1 MGQVAAR
8 PQTVAE
14 GVHQPHHGVGK
25 RHARQGGAL
34 RQLQPQALVCRVGQ
48 HPGQGGGNL
57 LHRHQGQGVTDR
69 VLAVA
74 DEGFDGVGHGIHGGG
89 GGDGQRQPQGEA
101 GIQHRQ
107 PGQQE
112 GGGEGHLA
120 PAPFVLDHR
129 HQGHF
134 GAGPR
139 RGGDHRQGVEGTGQ
153 AIRSGIVEQPLAPQG
168 RQYVHRLGGVDD
180 GAAAKGQQAVTA
192 QLPVVAGDPLHH
204 GGGGVR
210 RDLVPDGGDRQGP
223 FGHHIGQQ
231 GGEPAAADP
240 LVGEQQRAASSQS
253 PQGIRQ
259 LLQCL
264 LPRHQLDRAEKIVIT
279 AHPVLLVFNRS
290 EDPDRCGRPAR
301 ACDAGP
307 GSGEAGAAR

>member
-1 MGQVAAR
+1 MGQVAAC

-34 RQLQPQALVCRVGQ
+34 RQLQPQALVRRVGQ

-74 DEGFDGVGHGIHGGG
+74 DEGLDGVGHGIHGGG

-112 GGGEGHLA
+112 GEVKGTLRPLPSSLITA
-120 PAPFVLDHR
+120 TSVTS
-129 HQGHF
+129 

-139 RGGDHRQGVEGTGQ
+139 RGGDHRQG
-153 AIRSGIVEQPLAPQG
+153 L
-168 RQYVHRLGGVDD
+168 
-180 GAAAKGQQAVTA
+180 
-192 QLPVVAGDPLHH
+192 
-204 GGGGVR
+204 
-210 RDLVPDGGDRQGP
+210 RD
-223 FGHHIGQQ
+223 
-231 GGEPAAADP
+231 
-240 LVGEQQRAASSQS
+240 
-253 PQGIRQ
+253 
-259 LLQCL
+259 
-264 LPRHQLDRAEKIVIT
+264 
-279 AHPVLLVFNRS
+279 
-290 EDPDRCGRPAR
+290 
-301 ACDAGP
+301 
-307 GSGEAGAAR
+307 GSGNPAPA